1 MNAIDFEKERQDY
14 SDNGTKLVF
23 SWPIDLPELWLSQ
36 DLKTKKY
43 SFDVETIYAFN
54 DTRAAINNT
63 KRILEAFA
71 QWMVENNHDVS
82 YRLEYSNVFD
92 DGISMKRQYDT
103 IEEAYAAFR
112 ILVLG
117 FISNAKDLA
126 DEEDRKNK
134 QIGDISFK
142 YDHFYREWV
151 ATCKSPI
158 EFTIMDKDI
167 IKLAEKVRKVIPEME
182 EIESVANVG
191 VILGNETTANEKL

>member
-1 MNAIDFEKERQDY
+1 MNAIDFEKWRQDY
-14 SDNGTKLVF
+14 LDNGTKLVF

-112 ILVLG
+112 ILVL
-117 FISNAKDLA
+117 
-126 DEEDRKNK
+126 
-134 QIGDISFK
+134 
-142 YDHFYREWV
+142 
-151 ATCKSPI
+151 
-158 EFTIMDKDI
+158 
-167 IKLAEKVRKVIPEME
+167 
-182 EIESVANVG
+182 
-191 VILGNETTANEKL
+191 